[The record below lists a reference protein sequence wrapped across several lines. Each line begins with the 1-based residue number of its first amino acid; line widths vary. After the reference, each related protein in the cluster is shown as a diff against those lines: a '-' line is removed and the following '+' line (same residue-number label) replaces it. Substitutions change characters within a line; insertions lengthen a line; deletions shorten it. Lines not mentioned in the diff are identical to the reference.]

1 MKEYILE
8 TLKIMTKWGMI
19 VLAGFALVVL
29 IKQAQYKER
38 KADVQKFNKEHQTV
52 KTCNLLEKEKVTDEW
67 QDLINAI
74 AFVES
79 TNNPKAKNGQS
90 VGLLQITPIY
100 VAECNRILGEER
112 YTLADREDSLKSIE
126 MFKIYTQYHAD
137 VQNIEKTIHVHNP
150 RGGQKYINK
159 VLNQMSV
166 K

>member
-1 MKEYILE
+1 MKNKHYKIVTMICKTVVWIGIIILFIIIHNE
-8 TLKIMTKWGMI
+8 HKH
-19 VLAGFALVVL
+19 
-29 IKQAQYKER
+29 KQHVYNNSLGAYN
-38 KADVQKFNKEHQTV
+38 FSIYNKE
-52 KTCNLLEKEKVTDEW
+52 KEIQQDEW
-67 QDLINAI
+67 QELINAI

-112 YTLADREDSLKSIE
+112 YTLRDREDSVKSIE
-126 MFKIYTQYHAD
+126 MFKIYTQYHSN

-159 VLNQMSV
+159 VLNQL
-166 K
+166 KLQK

>member
-1 MKEYILE
+1 MKNKEINKIVDDICKAIIIIGIL
-8 TLKIMTKWGMI
+8 
-19 VLAGFALVVL
+19 L
-29 IKQAQYKER
+29 IIILTIKER
-38 KADVQKFNKEHQTV
+38 SSKQSQTV
-52 KTCNLLEKEKVTDEW
+52 TTCNSLHRDKTTPVADEW
-67 QDLINAI
+67 QTLINAI

-126 MFKIYTQYHAD
+126 MFKIYTQYHAN
-137 VQNIEKTIHVHNP
+137 VKNLRKTIHVHNP

-159 VLNQMSV
+159 VLKQL
-166 K
+166 KK

>member
-1 MKEYILE
+1 MKNKEINKIIDDICKAIIIIGIL
-8 TLKIMTKWGMI
+8 LIIILMI
-19 VLAGFALVVL
+19 
-29 IKQAQYKER
+29 KER
-38 KADVQKFNKEHQTV
+38 SSKQSQTV
-52 KTCNLLEKEKVTDEW
+52 TTCNSLHRVNLSPQKDCW

-100 VAECNRILGEER
+100 VAECNRILGENK
-112 YTLADREDSLKSIE
+112 YTLADREDSVKSIE
-126 MFKIYTQYHAD
+126 MFKIYTQYHSN

>member
-1 MKEYILE
+1 MK
-8 TLKIMTKWGMI
+8 
-19 VLAGFALVVL
+19 
-29 IKQAQYKER
+29 
-38 KADVQKFNKEHQTV
+38 NKEINKIVDDICKAIIIIGILLIIILMIKEKNSKHSQTV
-52 KTCNLLEKEKVTDEW
+52 TTCNHLEQATDEW

-79 TNNPKAKNGQS
+79 TNNPKARNGQS

-100 VAECNRILGEER
+100 VAECNRILGEDK

-150 RGGQKYINK
+150 RGGKEYVNK
-159 VLNQMSV
+159 VLKQFKN